1 MEIEIIKRQIE
12 GIAADCEAVEK
23 ALWNHNLQLE
33 GPVESVSNFM
43 NALAG
48 LKGRAELCKKA
59 IERMEENDCGRN
71 ARID

>member
-33 GPVESVSNFM
+33 GPAESVCNFM

-48 LKGRAELCKKA
+48 LKGRAELCKFA
-59 IERMEENDCGRN
+59 IVRMED
-71 ARID
+71 D

>member
-1 MEIEIIKRQIE
+1 MEIDIIKRQIE

-33 GPVESVSNFM
+33 GPAESVSNFL

-48 LKGRAELCKKA
+48 LKGRAQLCKLA
-59 IERMEENDCGRN
+59 LERMEDE
-71 ARID
+71 